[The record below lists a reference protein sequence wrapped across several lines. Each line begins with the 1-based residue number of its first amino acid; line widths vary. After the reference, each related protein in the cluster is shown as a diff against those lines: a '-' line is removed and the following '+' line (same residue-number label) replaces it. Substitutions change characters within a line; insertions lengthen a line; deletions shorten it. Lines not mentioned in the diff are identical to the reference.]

1 MSEELSQNSGEF
13 TGSSEYNVLD
23 FVIRSIVCGLVNTA
37 IPVRVD
43 KVERP
48 AEGGGA
54 GYLSAT
60 PLIKMRSA
68 KGDAL
73 DVVSIPKLRWFRLQ
87 HGTAAIIVDP
97 KPGDIGLAVFAQQ
110 DVSALNGGSSLVPS
124 AATASRMAFTSVDS
138 GGRSRQLLYAL
149 RTTDRLR

>member
-1 MSEELSQNSGEF
+1 MSEELSQNNGEF

-23 FVIRSIVCGLVNTA
+23 FVIRSIICGLVNTA

-48 AEGGGA
+48 AENGGA

-68 KGDAL
+68 KGDA
-73 DVVSIPKLRWFRLQ
+73 
-87 HGTAAIIVDP
+87 
-97 KPGDIGLAVFAQQ
+97 
-110 DVSALNGGSSLVPS
+110 
-124 AATASRMAFTSVDS
+124 
-138 GGRSRQLLYAL
+138 
-149 RTTDRLR
+149 